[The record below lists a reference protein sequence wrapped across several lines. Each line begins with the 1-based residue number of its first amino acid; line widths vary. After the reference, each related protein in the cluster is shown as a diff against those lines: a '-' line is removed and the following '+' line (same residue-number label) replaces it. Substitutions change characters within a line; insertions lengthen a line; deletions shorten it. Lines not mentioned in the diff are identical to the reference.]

1 MPKPLPAHIRNATG
15 GDPDAVRAYFLDA
28 AHRVVVTQGLAAA
41 STRHIATEA
50 GVAGG
55 TLYNYF
61 DDRVDLVAA
70 AILRRAH
77 VLAQPIA
84 GLTTRAGKYTVK
96 TNLLWFARH
105 ADSVLSELVPLIAAA
120 FGEPDLLGNLRAQM
134 ADDDPARIATDLVE
148 DYLRAELALGRVAA
162 GADCAAAAATIVS
175 VCHDRA
181 FQRFL
186 RGEPTAAPDSARDEI
201 TFVAAALA
209 V

>member
-1 MPKPLPAHIRNATG
+1 MPKPLPHHIRDATG
-15 GDPDAVRAYFLDA
+15 GDPEAVRAYLLDA

-84 GLTTRAGKYTVK
+84 ELSSRAGRYSIK
-96 TNLLWFARH
+96 TNLIWFARH
-105 ADSVLSELVPLIAAA
+105 ADSVLTELVPLMAAA
-120 FGEPDLLGNLRAQM
+120 FAEPDLLATLRTHM
-134 ADDDPARIATDLVE
+134 ANDDPAHIATHVVE
-148 DYLRAELALGRVAA
+148 DYLRAELELGRIRPET
-162 GADCAAAAATIVS
+162 GCAAAAATIVS
-175 VCHDRA
+175 ICHDRA

-186 RGEPTAAPDSARDEI
+186 RGDQPDQSHNEI
-201 TFVAAALA
+201 AFIASTLTP
-209 V
+209 

>member
-1 MPKPLPAHIRNATG
+1 MPKPLPHHIRDATG
-15 GDPDAVRAYFLDA
+15 DDPEAVRAYLLDA
-28 AHRVVVTQGLAAA
+28 AHRVMATQGLAAT
-41 STRHIATEA
+41 STRHIAREA

-84 GLTTRAGKYTVK
+84 ELSSRAGRYTVRS
-96 TNLLWFARH
+96 NLVWFARH
-105 ADSVLSELVPLIAAA
+105 ADRVLAELVPLMAAA
-120 FGEPDLLGNLRAQM
+120 FAEPDLLATLRTQM
-134 ADDDPARIATDLVE
+134 ADDDPAHIATHVVE
-148 DYLRAELALGRVAA
+148 DYLRAEQALGRVRPRT
-162 GADCAAAAATIVS
+162 DCAAAAATIVS

-186 RGEPTAAPDSARDEI
+186 RGQPCNRSDASDEMAFIASALRP
-201 TFVAAALA
+201 
-209 V
+209 

>member
-1 MPKPLPAHIRNATG
+1 MPKPLPAHIRDATG
-15 GDPDAVRAYFLDA
+15 GDPDAVRAYLLDA
-28 AHRVVVTQGLAAA
+28 AHRVVITQGLAAA

-84 GLTTRAGKYTVK
+84 GLTGRAGKYTVT

-105 ADSVLSELVPLIAAA
+105 ADSVLTELVPLIAAA
-120 FGEPDLLGNLRAQM
+120 FGEPNLLATLRAQM
-134 ADDDPARIATDLVE
+134 VDSDPAHIASRVVE
-148 DYLRAELALGRVAA
+148 DYLRAEVGLGRI
-162 GADCAAAAATIVS
+162 GQDADCAAAAATIVS
-175 VCHDRA
+175 ICHDRA

-186 RGEPTAAPDSARDEI
+186 RGDPIVAPDSARDAI
-201 TFVAAALA
+201 AFVAAAL
-209 V
+209 VV

>member
-1 MPKPLPAHIRNATG
+1 MPKPLPAHIREATG
-15 GDPDAVRAYFLDA
+15 GDPDAVRAYLLDA
-28 AHRVVVTQGLAAA
+28 THRVVVTQGLAAT

-84 GLTTRAGKYTVK
+84 ALTTRAGKYTVK

-105 ADSVLSELVPLIAAA
+105 ADGVLSELVPLIAAA
-120 FGEPDLLGNLRAQM
+120 FGEPDLLDTIRHQM
-134 ADDDPARIATDLVE
+134 ADNDPAHIAAHIVE
-148 DYLRAELALGRVAA
+148 VYLRDEQALGRIAPDA
-162 GADCAAAAATIVS
+162 HCAAAAATIVS
-175 VCHDRA
+175 ICHDRA

-186 RGEPTAAPDSARDEI
+186 RGDPIATPDSSRDEI
-201 TFVAAALA
+201 EFVAAALA
-209 V
+209 P

>member
-1 MPKPLPAHIRNATG
+1 MPKPLPAHIRDATG

-77 VLAQPIA
+77 VLAHPI
-84 GLTTRAGKYTVK
+84 GQLPERAGTRTVK

-105 ADSVLSELVPLIAAA
+105 ADGVLDELVPLIAAA
-120 FGEPDLLGNLRAQM
+120 FGDPDLLATLREQM
-134 ADDDPARIATDLVE
+134 ADADPAHIATAIVV
-148 DYLRAELALGRVAA
+148 DYLRAEQDLGRV
-162 GADCAAAAATIVS
+162 GPNIDPAAAAGTIVS
-175 VCHDRA
+175 LCHDRA

-186 RGEPTAAPDSARDEI
+186 RGQPPSPRNGITRQIEFIADALEP
-201 TFVAAALA
+201 
-209 V
+209 